1 MRPIYIFALSMGL
14 VAGCGSPEPEAE
26 AVATAS
32 DAPLVGASSCN
43 EDVFAP
49 LVGRSLDVLD
59 TIEIPEKTRVI
70 APGAIVTTEYLPQRL
85 NVEHNDRGAIT
96 KAWCG

>member
-1 MRPIYIFALSMGL
+1 MRHVIFAALSAGL
-14 VAGCGSPEPEAE
+14 LLGCSAPEEADP
-26 AVATAS
+26 VVPVIS

-43 EDVFAP
+43 EDTFAP
-49 LVGRSLDVLD
+49 LVGRSLDVLQ

-70 APGAIVTTEYLPQRL
+70 APGAIITMEYLPQRL
-85 NVEHNDRGAIT
+85 NVEHNDSGIIT